1 MRRPIHIHDHETL
14 ASLARKYPG
23 RSIRWMRD
31 RPTVSVVMA
40 SSHHEVF
47 RTRPILLSKGSAWH
61 RQA

>member
-31 RPTVSVVMA
+31 RPISVVMA
-40 SSHHEVF
+40 SPHHDAF
-47 RTRPILLSKGSAWH
+47 RVRYIPSSKGNDWH